1 MLEEDSHKMYANKFE
16 KRFSSVHWWKI
27 LKDEPK
33 WCTHFEETEKNK
45 SEIIDVP
52 DEQARPIG
60 REAAKA
66 ERSGKRKKENIM
78 EGIVI
83 LGDNIEKIIKVQEDR
98 KVERENV
105 TDAQIQISNTNLKAA
120 MEQKEAN
127 MFKVYNSLLN
137 QDINQM
143 SENQKASRDSQTG
156 QHVRLRKNCL
166 VTKVSSDSL
175 SSCSLSELLY
185 VCVNATL

>member
-1 MLEEDSHKMYANKFE
+1 
-16 KRFSSVHWWKI
+16 
-27 LKDEPK
+27 
-33 WCTHFEETEKNK
+33 
-45 SEIIDVP
+45 
-52 DEQARPIG
+52 
-60 REAAKA
+60 
-66 ERSGKRKKENIM
+66 
-78 EGIVI
+78 
-83 LGDNIEKIIKVQEDR
+83 
-98 KVERENV
+98 
-105 TDAQIQISNTNLKAA
+105 

-143 SENQKASRDSQTG
+143 SENQKASRDRQTG